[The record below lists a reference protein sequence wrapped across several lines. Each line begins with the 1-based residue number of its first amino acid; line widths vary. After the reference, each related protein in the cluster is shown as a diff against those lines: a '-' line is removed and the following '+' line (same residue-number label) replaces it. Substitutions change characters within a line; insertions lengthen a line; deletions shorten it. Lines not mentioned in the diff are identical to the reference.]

1 MKRLSG
7 IAALILALIGLN
19 YASSID
25 LQIAQDEAEQ
35 YQTNVC
41 LGYWP
46 NYRDITIDCN

>member
-19 YASSID
+19 YAGSID

-35 YQTNVC
+35 YQRKRM
-41 LGYWP
+41 LRLLAQLPGY
-46 NYRDITIDCN
+46 NYRM